1 VVKVAE
7 KAKKAKRTSDKDV
20 LFRNTVFGTIFSIIN
35 FIIICVVYFILFKRP
50 EYRNYLEEGMTI
62 FNHKLD
68 GNEVGLLTFIIAV
81 ITPLFFLLRSILL
94 GLFQLLTRRNDFITV
109 MLNIAVNFMVMII
122 IVIISLVIFFLYNVI
137 LSWIFG

>member
-1 VVKVAE
+1 MAE